1 MKKKSVVVNY
11 LYNLTYQLF
20 VILVPIIVTPYI
32 SRILTDVGSG
42 QYSFSYSIS
51 NYFTLIASLGFG
63 YYGQRQ
69 IAKHQNDPKKQTTDF
84 WGIIITRFISVILSL
99 VIYLLM
105 SSFGAFGD
113 KYVMLLQILSINV
126 IAVGFDIAFF
136 FNANEEFKKTVLRNV
151 IVKVLSVICI
161 FVFVKDID
169 DLWIYTLI
177 QALSVLLGNISLWLY
192 LPKYLVKVSMSEINI
207 KKHIKPA
214 LILFLPA
221 IATSIYTTLDKT
233 LIGVITQ
240 DDSQNGNYEYADR
253 LIKMVLT
260 VITALGA
267 VLIPR
272 NAKRFEDGDI
282 EGVKKNIY
290 LSCRFV
296 FLVGAPAMF
305 GMMAIAYNFVPWF
318 LGDGYDLVPLLLI
331 LLAPL
336 FLIIGLSNVFG
347 LQYLIPS
354 AQDKKFTLCLIIGA
368 VSNLLLNLVMIYFW
382 GAYGAA
388 GATVVAESLVTFSM
402 LMLIRKDIKFTNIL
416 KYCWKYIVSSIVMAV
431 PCFLLAYYLPS
442 SILNT
447 FLIVITGAIIY
458 GIMIL
463 ILRDKFVFDLL
474 NKVLL
479 KIKKKNK

>member
-69 IAKHQNDPKKQTTDF
+69 IAKHQNDPKKQSIDF
-84 WGIIITRFISVILSL
+84 WGIIITRFISVIFSL

-105 SSFGAFGD
+105 SSFGVFGD

-161 FVFVKDID
+161 FVFVKDIN

-177 QALSVLLGNISLWLY
+177 QALSVLLGNFSLWLY

-233 LIGVITQ
+233 LIGVITH
-240 DDSQNGNYEYADR
+240 DDSQNGN
-253 LIKMVLT
+253 
-260 VITALGA
+260 
-267 VLIPR
+267 
-272 NAKRFEDGDI
+272 
-282 EGVKKNIY
+282 
-290 LSCRFV
+290 
-296 FLVGAPAMF
+296 
-305 GMMAIAYNFVPWF
+305 
-318 LGDGYDLVPLLLI
+318 
-331 LLAPL
+331 
-336 FLIIGLSNVFG
+336 
-347 LQYLIPS
+347 
-354 AQDKKFTLCLIIGA
+354 
-368 VSNLLLNLVMIYFW
+368 
-382 GAYGAA
+382 
-388 GATVVAESLVTFSM
+388 
-402 LMLIRKDIKFTNIL
+402 
-416 KYCWKYIVSSIVMAV
+416 
-431 PCFLLAYYLPS
+431 
-442 SILNT
+442 
-447 FLIVITGAIIY
+447 
-458 GIMIL
+458 
-463 ILRDKFVFDLL
+463 
-474 NKVLL
+474 
-479 KIKKKNK
+479 